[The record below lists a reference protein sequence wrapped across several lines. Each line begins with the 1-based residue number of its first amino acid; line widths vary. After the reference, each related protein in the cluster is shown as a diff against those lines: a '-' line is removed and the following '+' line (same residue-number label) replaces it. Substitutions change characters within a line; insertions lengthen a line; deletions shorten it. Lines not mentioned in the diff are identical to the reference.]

1 MKNQSLKLP
10 TIWSLTCLNRNN
22 GGEGKAMLLPTT
34 LWRSAFWRTMLL
46 RTRAAAVLL
55 IICILAG
62 TSLYGSEGS
71 ITIAV
76 VMAGSNQEDRAP
88 LQVYLSKAMGQPV
101 IIASP
106 DSYGATVAGL
116 ADRSYDFACLGA
128 LVYIRAHA
136 KYGVTALVQR
146 SSDLQYRTVF
156 ITGAGS
162 SIHSLKDLRGRQF
175 AFGDINSTSAHMVP
189 YYELK
194 QAGINP
200 ETDLRYRYSG
210 SHLATAALVANG
222 AVDAGAI
229 DKTFFDF
236 LISGGKLDST
246 KVRVFYTS
254 EPYLDYVW
262 VARKDLPKAERERFS
277 RSLLAL
283 QEGKGEDDSVLKI
296 LRALK
301 FVIANDEEYAIT
313 RRMGRKLGMF

>member
-1 MKNQSLKLP
+1 MKNHSLKLP

-22 GGEGKAMLLPTT
+22 GGDGKAMLLPTT

-62 TSLYGSEGS
+62 TALYGSDGS

-76 VMAGSNQEDRAP
+76 VMDGSNQEDRAP

-106 DSYGATVAGL
+106 DNYGATVAGL
-116 ADRSYDFACLGA
+116 TNRSYDFACLGA

-162 SIHSLKDLRGRQF
+162 SVSSLQDLRGRE
-175 AFGDINSTSAHMVP
+175 V
-189 YYELK
+189 
-194 QAGINP
+194 
-200 ETDLRYRYSG
+200 
-210 SHLATAALVANG
+210 
-222 AVDAGAI
+222 
-229 DKTFFDF
+229 
-236 LISGGKLDST
+236 
-246 KVRVFYTS
+246 
-254 EPYLDYVW
+254 
-262 VARKDLPKAERERFS
+262 
-277 RSLLAL
+277 
-283 QEGKGEDDSVLKI
+283 
-296 LRALK
+296 
-301 FVIANDEEYAIT
+301 
-313 RRMGRKLGMF
+313 